1 MYKVV
6 LIDDEEIIVEGLKKV
21 IDWQEYNCEVVATA
35 HDAKSG
41 TEIIR
46 SISPDI
52 VFTDIK
58 MPDQNGL
65 SMLAGIRSE
74 FPKMQ
79 VTVLTGYGDF
89 SYAQEAIRLG
99 VSRFLLKPSRMDEI
113 HEALQTMTAILSSHS
128 SADVQSPSVSASA
141 EAFDSSDIV
150 SDDLSD
156 ANPEFCFKENLED
169 ESDYAI
175 GCRQSNR
182 FVVNKAL
189 KFIKENYSRKITL
202 QDVSDY
208 CYVSHWHLSKLLH
221 KLTNESFY
229 DILNNTR
236 IQYAKELLKN
246 PKLRVND
253 VCAMVGYSDT
263 GHFSKVFKR
272 VTGMSANEYRCQH
285 SGKHV

>member
-6 LIDDEEIIVEGLKKV
+6 LIDDEEIIVEGLKRV
-21 IDWQEYNCEVVATA
+21 IDWQKYGCEVVDTA
-35 HDAKSG
+35 HDAVSG
-41 TEIIR
+41 TKVIR
-46 SISPDI
+46 SVRPDI
-52 VFTDIK
+52 LFTDIK
-58 MPDQNGL
+58 MSDQSGL
-65 SMLAGIRSE
+65 SMLAGVRSE

-99 VSRFLLKPSRMDEI
+99 VTRFLLKPSRMDEI
-113 HEALQTMTAILSSHS
+113 DEALLTMTEYLSSSKHGTLLAS
-128 SADVQSPSVSASA
+128 DTAGDVPQHGSDCSAAS
-141 EAFDSSDIV
+141 FG
-150 SDDLSD
+150 SDDGDIDNDSF
-156 ANPEFCFKENLED
+156 E
-169 ESDYAI
+169 I

-189 KFIKENYSRKITL
+189 SFIKENYSRKITL

-229 DILNNTR
+229 DILNR
-236 IQYAKELLKN
+236 IRIESAKELLKN

-272 VTGMSANEYRCQH
+272 VTGMSANEFRCQY
-285 SGKHV
+285 SGKRA